1 MHFRG
6 TGTIMA
12 ANEKTI
18 GEKAKRIEIALKFT
32 DGDMEKAK
40 LMASGKI
47 NDITTIKGKF
57 IIPEQKCS
65 GIFLAYFNTAGEY
78 ISAIN
83 SAVVSNDSIFSRI
96 RIFDDWKSLYKNMT
110 AYQKGTDIID
120 SQKLNSDL
128 MELFIKTDIFP
139 DVQKQNLDY
148 LSSSVPDMIKESFK
162 SAVIKCQLDLEQTS
176 SLDLVLAGVDVMLPY
191 TEEESPAEQPAAPA
205 AEETRIIPDTAFG
218 KKLAEIESKA
228 QFVVEGCCVLSPV
241 RGKIITDISPGERIY
256 VVLPSKDSVS
266 QKILDAYKAR
276 NSEGNPL
283 PIVGRVV
290 EKIPNELT
298 KGYVMYVLIAKGIYA
313 KIIEEEIVKIQTEL
327 TAVSAEGESSDV
339 QPGGQKFYNV
349 MLYVIFAILIIA
361 LVVILSMM

>member
-1 MHFRG
+1 
-6 TGTIMA
+6 MA

-18 GEKAKRIEIALKFT
+18 GEKAKRIEIALKYT
-32 DGDMEKAK
+32 GGDMEKAK
-40 LMASGKI
+40 IMASGNL
-47 NDITTIKGKF
+47 NDVTAIKGKF

-65 GIFLAYFNTAGEY
+65 GIFLAYFNTVGEY
-78 ISAIN
+78 IAAIN

-120 SQKLNSDL
+120 SQKLDSDL
-128 MELFIKTDIFP
+128 MESFIKTDVFP

-148 LSSSVPDMIKESFK
+148 LSSSIPDMIKESFK
-162 SAVIKCQLDLEQTS
+162 STNIKCQIDLEQTS
-176 SLDLVLAGVDVMLPY
+176 SLELVLSGVEILVPF
-191 TEEESPAEQPAAPA
+191 TEEEPREGQQAAPA
-205 AEETRIIPDTAFG
+205 EETKIIPDSAFG

-241 RGKIITDISPGERIY
+241 KGKIITEISPGERIY

-290 EKIPNELT
+290 EKIPYEIT
-298 KGYVMYVLIAKGIYA
+298 KGYVLYVLIAKGIYA

-327 TAVSAEGESSDV
+327 TAISSESDNPDS
-339 QPGGQKFYNV
+339 QSGGNKIFNWA
-349 MLYVIFAILIIA
+349 LYVVFAVLIIA
-361 LVVILSMM
+361 LIVIFSML